1 MKLFSWSSLFFV
13 LSLGFLWGCGYWAW
27 LQMNQSQQSQLQS
40 QLALQLERTEVL
52 MDDWQRNYR
61 LHLDYLKTD
70 LAALT
75 PATTDNPI
83 YDPWQELDDKVQH
96 APWPDPLLGYALL
109 DDAGR
114 AIRLSNAQAGV
125 LFAQTAVDLN
135 PQQPFLTPLVLA
147 SQWVAPVQLAQG
159 NQYLL
164 FWFDLSALKQR
175 LNKALAAAAG
185 HEFLL
190 VSKAGQLLSPSRYQS
205 TLLARLGQADLREG
219 QQLKFLLKRPPEDL
233 TQSRQKYDG
242 SMAWPPTR
250 LAQLLTS
257 QRQGVTPL
265 FVPNYLG
272 RPSVASWRWSAG
284 WQAHLV
290 VEHDISSLQQQRKTL
305 RQYMLGGLSV
315 LTVMLLLLFWLIQR
329 GVAKSSEEAAATTP
343 PISEP
348 APVVITESVIE
359 PAPVHADGAMAQA
372 AEPAVVAGSGVGSG
386 HDKYLAAAGDLL
398 QALLSTAAVPAAL
411 KDAGADWLQ
420 AVPVTPAG
428 ICVVQ
433 PVLLL
438 RQLCQ
443 KLQAQYHQTEF
454 LLDVAPDVPLWLEV
468 EHQALLQALDW
479 VARQRLSRPDVTEL
493 MVRLQLAEPE
503 RIAVEVIDDG
513 EPISASQ
520 WPELSRHGNSQPMAL
535 QKLTTAGGTFSPAAV
550 PPFSGNKMI
559 LTLAVHPL
567 EGPDLHPD
575 WHLTDGAALLL
586 CPAGDAQ
593 QLYRR
598 MLRQSG
604 LALMPLDD
612 AAQFMQWCSQQSTA
626 QLDYLL
632 LDEAFIKADLA
643 VAAQV
648 FTVVRRYFPALTLVV
663 LVREPEVW
671 QTLQQQFGLRLV
683 GKPVLAQS
691 LQHALVSQTAAVFQ
705 GASPQLWLQAPQ
717 PLENWQLRQLMQQ
730 LGYQVNSWQ
739 PEMPLPGDAILLL
752 PLELQ
757 ARWPADSHQRVLW
770 YTDEPVAVTDIA
782 QSQDV
787 WTFAQGVAGLSQR
800 LFQLSI
806 KNLPA

>member
-1 MKLFSWSSLFFV
+1 MKLFSWSSLFFL

-27 LQMNQSQQSQLQS
+27 LQMNQNQQSQLQS

-52 MDDWQRNYR
+52 MDDWQRSYR

-114 AIRLSNAQAGV
+114 AIRLSNAQAGL
-125 LFAQTAVDLN
+125 LFAQTSVDLN
-135 PQQPFLTPLVLA
+135 PQQPFLTPLVLP

-164 FWFDLSALKQR
+164 FWFDLSALSQK
-175 LNKALAAAAG
+175 LSKALASVG
-185 HEFLL
+185 GNEFLL

-205 TLLARLGQADLREG
+205 MLLARLGQGDLREG

-233 TQSRQKYDG
+233 SQSRQKYDG

-250 LAQLLTS
+250 LAQLLAS
-257 QRQGVTPL
+257 QRQGMTPL

-272 RPSVASWRWSAG
+272 RPSVAGWRWSDG

-290 VEHDISSLQQQRKTL
+290 VERDISSLQQQRKTL
-305 RQYMLGGLSV
+305 RQYLLGGLSA
-315 LTVMLLLLFWLIQR
+315 LTALLLLLFWLIQR
-329 GVAKSSEEAAATTP
+329 AMNRASQADLPDLAVLPPDALAASP
-343 PISEP
+343 VS
-348 APVVITESVIE
+348 APVEHAV
-359 PAPVHADGAMAQA
+359 PAAPGATLSAPDTPVMAGIGR
-372 AEPAVVAGSGVGSG
+372 E

-420 AVPVTPAG
+420 AVPPAPAG
-428 ICVVQ
+428 DCVVQ

-443 KLQAQYHQTEF
+443 KLQAQYPQAEF
-454 LLDVAPDVPLWLEV
+454 LLDVAADVPVWLELD
-468 EHQALLQALDW
+468 HQALLQALDW
-479 VARQRLSRPDVTEL
+479 IARQRLPRPDVAEL
-493 MVRLQLAEPE
+493 MMRLQLAEPQ
-503 RIAVEVIDDG
+503 RLAVEVIDDG
-513 EPISASQ
+513 EQISASQ
-520 WPELSRHGNSQPMAL
+520 WPELSRYGGNQPVSL
-535 QKLTTAGGTFSPAAV
+535 QKLTAAGGTLSPAA
-550 PPFSGNKMI
+550 PQFSGNKMI
-559 LTLAVHPL
+559 LTLPVGLSAPWQ
-567 EGPDLHPD
+567 DTQPD
-575 WHLTDGAALLL
+575 WQLTDGAALLL

-598 MLRQSG
+598 MLKQSG

-648 FTVVRRYFPALTLVV
+648 FTVVRRYFPALTLIV
-663 LVREPEVW
+663 LVRQPELW
-671 QTLQQQFGLRLV
+671 LGLQQQFALRLV
-683 GKPVLAQS
+683 AKPVLAQS
-691 LQHALVSQTAAVFQ
+691 LQHALVATTAAVFQ
-705 GASPQLWLQAPQ
+705 HEPPQLWLQAPQ
-717 PLENWQLRQLMQQ
+717 PLENWQLRQMAQQ

-739 PEMPLPGDAILLL
+739 PGEQLPEDGILLL
-752 PLELQ
+752 PLELLAEWAAGEQ
-757 ARWPADSHQRVLW
+757 QRVLW
-770 YTDEPVAVTDIA
+770 YTSAPVAVTDIA

-787 WTFAQGVAGLSQR
+787 WTFAQGLSGLSQR